1 MEPLSVNTLLLCF
14 GGGIVGASLGGLL
27 SFVIVGLIV
36 LAGCF
41 SILTGGSD
49 FLLLSVGLGP
59 VFGPQAGGFV
69 AGTVAAT
76 YAVGIRR
83 NLVSGSAKDILSPLV
98 GTSWDVLLVG
108 GLAAVGGHLLVQLFG
123 QIPLIKQA
131 DCIALSV
138 VAAQVVARLAF
149 LGEMPWGNSA
159 SIRRYGFMGTDS
171 GSLSWVPW
179 MAEPGRLIVFSLG
192 VGLLSGAIAMGT
204 KGILDPMVAK
214 GLVSATGAFVVPLIF
229 AWGIAA
235 TSLIALQLGS
245 GEIQKVPV
253 WHCQAV
259 LSALAYLLFGTLGAA
274 ALTGVLAGLLQELM
288 ARSMWN
294 HGTSHIDPPASAIAV
309 GTLILNLAHG
319 FIK

>member
-1 MEPLSVNTLLLCF
+1 MEPMSVNTLLLCF
-14 GGGIVGASLGGLL
+14 GGGIVGAALGGLF
-27 SFVIVGLIV
+27 SFVICGLLV

-41 SILTGGSD
+41 AVLNGGSE
-49 FLLLSVGLGP
+49 FLLLQAGLGP
-59 VFGPQAGGFV
+59 IFGPQAGGFV

-83 NLVSGSAKDILSPLV
+83 NLSSGSAKDILSPLV

-108 GLAAVGGHLLVQLFG
+108 GVAAVAGHLMVQLFG
-123 QIPLIKQA
+123 QIPVVKQA

-138 VAAQVVARLAF
+138 VVAQVAARLLF
-149 LGEMPWGNSA
+149 LREMPWGNRE
-159 SIRRYGFMGTDS
+159 SIREHGYMGTNS
-171 GSLSWVPW
+171 GALSWVPW
-179 MAEPGRLIVFSLG
+179 MAEPGRLAIFSLG

-204 KGILDPMVAK
+204 KTVLDPMLAK
-214 GLVSATGAFVVPLIF
+214 GLVSPTGAFVVPLIL

-235 TSLIALQLGS
+235 VSLVGLELGA
-245 GEIQKVPV
+245 GEIQKFPV

-259 LSALAYLLFGTLGAA
+259 LSALAFLLFGSLAA
-274 ALTGVLAGLLQELM
+274 AAVVGVLAGLLQEM
-288 ARSMWN
+288 TARMMWN
-294 HGTSHIDPPASAIAV
+294 HGNSHIDPPAGAIAV

>member
-1 MEPLSVNTLLLCF
+1 MEPLSVNTLMLCF
-14 GGGIVGASLGGLL
+14 GGGIVGAALGGLL

-41 SILTGGSD
+41 VILTGGSD
-49 FLLLSVGLGP
+49 FLLLQVGLGA

-69 AGTVAAT
+69 AGTVAAA
-76 YAVGIRR
+76 YAAGVRK
-83 NLVSGSAKDILSPLV
+83 NLPSGSAKDILSPLI

-108 GLAAVGGHLLVQLFG
+108 GLAAVAGHLMVQLFG
-123 QIPLIKQA
+123 QIPFIKQA

-138 VAAQVVARLAF
+138 AVAQVAARLLF
-149 LGEMPWGNSA
+149 VREMPWGRLD
-159 SIRRYGFMGTDS
+159 SIRDHGYLGTNS

-179 MAEPGRLIVFSLG
+179 MAQPGRLVVFSLG

-204 KGILDPMVAK
+204 KSALDPMVAK
-214 GLVSATGAFVVPLIF
+214 GLVSATAAFVVPLIF

-235 TSLIALQLGS
+235 VSLIGLQLGA
-245 GEIQKVPV
+245 GDIQKVPV

-259 LSALAYLLFGTLGAA
+259 LSALAFLLFGSIGAA
-274 ALTGVLAGLLQELM
+274 ALVGVLAGLLQELM
-288 ARSMWN
+288 ARAVWN
-294 HGTSHIDPPASAIAV
+294 HGSSHVDPPASAIAV

>member
-1 MEPLSVNTLLLCF
+1 MEPFSVNTLLLCF
-14 GGGIVGASLGGLL
+14 GGGIVGAALGGLF
-27 SFVIVGLIV
+27 SFVLVGLLV

-41 SILTGGSD
+41 AILTGGSD
-49 FLLLSVGLGP
+49 FLLLQVGLGP

-69 AGTVAAT
+69 AGTVAAA
-76 YAVGIRR
+76 YAAGTRK
-83 NLVSGSAKDILSPLV
+83 NLPSGNAKDILSPLV

-108 GLAAVGGHLLVQLFG
+108 GLAAVAGHLMVQLFG
-123 QIPLIKQA
+123 RIPLVKQA

-138 VAAQVVARLAF
+138 VVAQVAGRLLF
-149 LGEMPWGNSA
+149 VREMPWGNHA
-159 SIRRYGFMGTDS
+159 SIREHGYLGTNS

-179 MAEPGRLIVFSLG
+179 MAEPGRLIVFSMG

-204 KGILDPMVAK
+204 KSVLDPMLAK
-214 GLVSATGAFVVPLIF
+214 GLISVTGAFVVPLIF

-235 TSLIALQLGS
+235 VSLICLQLGG

-259 LSALAYLLFGTLGAA
+259 LSALAFLLFGSLGAA
-274 ALTGVLAGLLQELM
+274 ALVGVLAGLLQELM
-288 ARSMWN
+288 ARTMWN
-294 HGTSHIDPPASAIAV
+294 HGSSHVDPPASAIAV